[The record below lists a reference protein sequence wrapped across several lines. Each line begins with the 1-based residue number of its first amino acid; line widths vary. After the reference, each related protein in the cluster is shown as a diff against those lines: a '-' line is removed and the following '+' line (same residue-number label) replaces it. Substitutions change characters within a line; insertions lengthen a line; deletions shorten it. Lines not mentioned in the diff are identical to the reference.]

1 MVGHVANTGV
11 RRKLDKIV
19 RLERNDIGED
29 IPALQCEVLDHEV
42 KAVTRHGLELGRG
55 PDGRWVAE
63 VILDI

>member
-29 IPALQCEVLDHEV
+29 IPALQCEVLDYEV
-42 KAVTRHGLELGRG
+42 KAFVGVFNAG
-55 PDGRWVAE
+55 DGYVSD
-63 VILDI
+63 LHD